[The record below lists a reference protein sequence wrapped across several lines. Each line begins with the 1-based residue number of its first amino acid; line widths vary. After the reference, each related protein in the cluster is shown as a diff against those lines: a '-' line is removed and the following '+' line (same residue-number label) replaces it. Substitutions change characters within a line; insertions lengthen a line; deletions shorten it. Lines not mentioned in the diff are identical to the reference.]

1 MLDRVELSKAKTME
15 LPDSLEAINDHFY
28 EQGWTD
34 GLPIIPPTPERVERM
49 LAGMPWRDPD
59 DVIGVVPPAMGLATL
74 RNIAVNAVMA
84 GCRPAY
90 LPVIVAALSAVLEK
104 AYGLAHRQTT
114 THAGAPLLIV
124 NGPIVREL
132 GLNYGNGVFGPG
144 WRANATIGRGLRL
157 ALVNLGGAVPAEVD
171 FCQHGHPGKY
181 TYCIA
186 EHEAANPWEPLHVE
200 RGFKADD
207 SVVTVVNAEAP
218 HSMTENVQTDPIE
231 IMRTFAD
238 SMSTYGGNNLYSQG
252 HPGPGVRAG
261 ECAARRGRRLEE
273 ARRAEGDLRDGA
285 QAVGHGEEPRQVQ
298 GTVLSGLGRP
308 ERRQRDGAHHQRA
321 ARSHR
326 RGGGRRRRQV
336 DVVPDRGR
344 AEPQRQQA
352 HRASRVSTPMP
363 TRTGGAAA
371 APTFGLAQ
379 FAASLQGD
387 ALPPDIKTTLGEL
400 FLDYVRV
407 ASIGAGMPWSA
418 WADALH
424 GQPRRPGARRGAVPA
439 ASGGTRCAPPSST
452 PPMRGASMPT
462 TPMWAPCC
470 IRARSCSRP
479 RWRWPTR
486 STPAARISS
495 RRSRPAMRR

>member
-1 MLDRVELSKAKTME
+1 MLDRVELAKTRTME

-49 LAGMPWRDPD
+49 LAGMPWRNPD

-104 AYGLAHRQTT
+104 SYGLAHRQTT

-171 FCQHGHPGKY
+171 FCQHAHPGKY

-200 RGFKADD
+200 RGFRADD

-218 HSMTENVQTDPIE
+218 HSMTENVQTEPD
-231 IMRTFAD
+231 RDHAHLRGFHVDLWGQQSLFA
-238 SMSTYGGNNLYSQG
+238 
-252 HPGPGVRAG
+252 GPSGSGVRPENAQHVAAG
-261 ECAARRGRRLEE
+261 GWKKLDVQKAIFEMARKPWGMVKNRGKSKGPVFPVWVDQNRREF
-273 ARRAEGDLRDGA
+273 
-285 QAVGHGEEPRQVQ
+285 
-298 GTVLSGLGRP
+298 
-308 ERRQRDGAHHQRA
+308 DGAHHQ
-321 ARSHR
+321 
-326 RGGGRRRRQV
+326 
-336 DVVPDRGR
+336 
-344 AEPQRQQA
+344 
-352 HRASRVSTPMP
+352 
-363 TRTGGAAA
+363 
-371 APTFGLAQ
+371 
-379 FAASLQGD
+379 
-387 ALPPDIKTTLGEL
+387 
-400 FLDYVRV
+400 
-407 ASIGAGMPWSA
+407 
-418 WADALH
+418 
-424 GQPRRPGARRGAVPA
+424 
-439 ASGGTRCAPPSST
+439 
-452 PPMRGASMPT
+452 
-462 TPMWAPCC
+462 
-470 IRARSCSRP
+470 
-479 RWRWPTR
+479 
-486 STPAARISS
+486 
-495 RRSRPAMRR
+495 